1 MPREDQPVVRSSVK
15 GRRIWATVYRS
26 DQVDEHFHL
35 VEQRP
40 APPASARTP
49 PLLPFQMQNKPWNP
63 SATREVER
71 RMYREALREVDD
83 NRDEELRCLQVEL
96 CKAKRQRDLLLRT
109 NTVLAK
115 CMEKMSV

>member
-1 MPREDQPVVRSSVK
+1 MPREDQPVVRSSVE
-15 GRRIWATVYRS
+15 GRRIWANVYSS
-26 DQVDEHFHL
+26 DQVDEHFHP

-40 APPASARTP
+40 SPPASARRP
-49 PLLPFQMQNKPWNP
+49 PPLPFQIQNKPWNP

-71 RMYREALREVDD
+71 RVFREALQEVDD
-83 NRDEELRCLQVEL
+83 NRDKELGRLQVEL
-96 CKAKRQRDLLLRT
+96 YKAERQRDLLLRT